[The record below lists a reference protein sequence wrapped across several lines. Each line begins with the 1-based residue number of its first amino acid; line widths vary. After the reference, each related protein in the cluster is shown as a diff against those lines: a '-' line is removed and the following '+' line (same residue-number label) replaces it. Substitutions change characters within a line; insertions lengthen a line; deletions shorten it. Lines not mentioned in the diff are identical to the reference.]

1 MKNINRDYLVK
12 IDTKTAK
19 LTPAPKELKFFM
31 TDVLTSNIFFEL
43 GPKESFRE
51 SLTNKDLVDNI
62 PSQNAVY
69 YDLYLRVV
77 KPNGEPKT
85 IKAKQLA
92 NYSFYVADLT
102 VDFVDIPGTYQC
114 ELFIDA
120 ETTNED
126 GFVRL
131 ERNTTEPFEYKV
143 EPSIFYDISNI
154 VDTKILAIEDIAT
167 VDYVDSLRDY
177 VNSLAVGGVDLE
189 GYATDE
195 ELNTKA
201 NIEHTHDDYITQ
213 TVLDE
218 ALVGVGINID
228 LENFVASNSISINR
242 QEYTVIGQYS
252 TAEGDNTTA
261 SGYAS
266 HAEGRSAKASGDASH
281 AEGSNTT
288 ASDYYAHAEGLHS
301 EASGEGSHAEG
312 YSAVASGFYSH
323 AEGFGTIARGNYQHA
338 QGKYNIEDTSNT
350 YAHIVGNGTSE
361 ARANIHTLN
370 WDGDAWFAGNITVG
384 NNNQVL
390 ATEEYVD
397 QVAFNGV
404 QYDDT
409 GLLILID
416 AKADKDHTHDEYIT
430 REELDIIDT
439 NIDNLV
445 VNNSI
450 SMGRLA
456 DTTVAKYSVAEGSQ
470 VTATGYASHGE
481 GVSTTASGYA
491 SHAEGEST
499 IASKNHAHAEGYKS
513 TANGGVSH
521 AEGQNTIASGICSHA
536 EGAGTIASG
545 QASHAEGNAEAR
557 GEASHAEGN
566 STASG
571 DYSHAEGQST
581 ANGRGS
587 HAEGI
592 SIASGDYSHAEGN
605 STEARGKNSHAE
617 GYYTIATGSE
627 KYPQH
632 VQGKYNIEDRN
643 NDYAHIVGN
652 GSSNSDHSNAHTLD
666 WDGNAWFA
674 GNVKVGADNQVL
686 ATQDYVDDILLGIT
700 GGELDLSSYVTQ
712 DELDDALAGISGG
725 ESYDDTELRGLIADK
740 ADSDHTHDEYL
751 TEIPAEYIT
760 QTEFDDALAN
770 LPSGGESYDDTEL
783 RKLINS
789 KADKNNTELY
799 GSVSIGND
807 CVAGKVYTVAIGEG
821 AYCGSMNQIA
831 MGSWNVI
838 DEADK
843 YAFIF
848 GDGDYYDDEERRSNC
863 MTIDR
868 SGNCWHKGNIYV
880 GSNSHDG
887 YSKKVLTEGDIYFD
901 SSGYL
906 VVKIN
911 GTTKR
916 FAPVE

>member
-12 IDTKTAK
+12 VDTKTAK

-43 GPKESFRE
+43 GPKESFRD
-51 SLTNKDLVDNI
+51 SLINKDLVDDI
-62 PSQNAVY
+62 PSQNAIY

-92 NYSFYVADLT
+92 NYTFYVADLT

-131 ERNTTEPFEYKV
+131 ERNTTEPFEYRV

-213 TVLDE
+213 AVLDE

-252 TAEGDNTTA
+252 TAEGDNTIA

-266 HAEGRSAKASGDASH
+266 HAEGRSAKASGNASH

-338 QGKYNIEDTSNT
+338 QGKYNEEDTSNT

-491 SHAEGEST
+491 SHAEGEGT
-499 IASKNHAHAEGYKS
+499 TASKNHAHAEGYKS
-513 TANGGVSH
+513 TANGGISH
-521 AEGQNTIASGICSHA
+521 AEGQSTIASGTCSHT
-536 EGAGTIASG
+536 EGVSTIASG
-545 QASHAEGNAEAR
+545 DASHAEGNGSEAR
-557 GEASHAEGN
+557 GEASHAEGD

-571 DYSHAEGQST
+571 DYSHAEGIST
-581 ANGRGS
+581 ASGDKS

-592 SIASGDYSHAEGN
+592 SIASGDNSHAEGS

-632 VQGKYNIEDRN
+632 VQGKFNIEDRN

-652 GSSNSDHSNAHTLD
+652 GTANNSRSNAHTLD

-674 GNVKVGADNQVL
+674 GNVKVGADNKAL
-686 ATQDYVDDILLGIT
+686 ATQEDVNSVI
-700 GGELDLSSYVTQ
+700 
-712 DELDDALAGISGG
+712 
-725 ESYDDTELRGLIADK
+725 YDDTELRDLIADK
-740 ADSDHTHDEYL
+740 ADSDHTHDGYATTEYVD
-751 TEIPAEYIT
+751 EAVANVDIPEVDLSAYAPIDSPNFT
-760 QTEFDDALAN
+760 TAV
-770 LPSGGESYDDTEL
+770 SMG
-783 RKLINS
+783 R
-789 KADKNNTELY
+789 KADT
-799 GSVSIGND
+799 
-807 CVAGKVYTVAIGEG
+807 T
-821 AYCGSMNQIA
+821 
-831 MGSWNVI
+831 
-838 DEADK
+838 
-843 YAFIF
+843 
-848 GDGDYYDDEERRSNC
+848 
-863 MTIDR
+863 
-868 SGNCWHKGNIYV
+868 V
-880 GSNSHDG
+880 GSNSTALG
-887 YSKKVLTEGDIYFD
+887 YNNTASGYYSHAEGLSTTASGLASYAKGCYTTASGHSSHAEGYYTIASSRYQHVQGKCNIEDSANTYAHIVGNGEQVQINGTLQDVRSNAHTLDWSGNGWYQGSLYVGGTSQDDANKVLSTADIYFD

-906 VVKIN
+906 VVNIN